1 MRDCR
6 GALFGLL
13 ILCAFPA
20 ISLAEDTTAAAVA
33 EDASM
38 PSMKETKHG
47 IERRRDPFST
57 DFAYFIYP
65 IAGNIPGFG
74 AATGAGA
81 TLANIGG
88 TQTDFTGFYVTGDFT
103 AGGATLLDIHLIDR
117 LLIFNTGYYTY
128 KVAPK
133 IFRRGIDSDQNDYI
147 LPFFEGSATV
157 GQLTL
162 TFDER
167 RYEVYARW
175 VNDSGAVDRVLDRY
189 GNEFAS
195 VDKRLQ
201 TENLLNLGFTV
212 DITDDVQDPR
222 KGFRAEGVRR
232 ASMEQRFMTS
242 RFDIYDLNLT
252 GYVPVGQSSTWAFNA
267 FYSTAE
273 RQAAATTD
281 YATLQGAMGLQCGA
295 IANPAAQAQCHA
307 TETQFIN
314 DRIAYNE
321 YGIATPLGGTQRLRS
336 YPNSRFFG
344 GKSAS
349 YGTEF
354 RWNLTDERTLMD
366 WWFLR
371 GLRTNLQV
379 AFFGEVGSVAD
390 TWGDLHRRFRYS
402 YGSGFR
408 ALFSGVTIR
417 LDFGFGDEGA
427 QMQLFLD
434 YPWSVFSIDRPG

>member
-1 MRDCR
+1 MAD
-6 GALFGLL
+6 GVEPG
-13 ILCAFPA
+13 
-20 ISLAEDTTAAAVA
+20 
-33 EDASM
+33 
-38 PSMKETKHG
+38 HQ
-47 IERRRDPFST
+47 IERRRNQFSR
-57 DFAYFIYP
+57 DFAYFVYP
-65 IAGNIPGFG
+65 LAGQIPGLG
-74 AATGAGA
+74 SASGAGA

-88 TQTDFTGFYVTGDFT
+88 TQTDFTGFYVNGDFT
-103 AGGATLLDIHLIDR
+103 AAGATFLDIHLIDR

-133 IFRRGIDSDQNDYI
+133 VFRRGIDSDKGDYF
-147 LPFFEGSATV
+147 LPFFDGTAAV
-157 GQLTL
+157 GQLAL

-175 VNDSGAVDRVLDRY
+175 VNDGGTVDRVLDRF
-189 GNEFAS
+189 GNEFAA
-195 VDKRLQ
+195 VDKRYQ

-222 KGFRAEGVRR
+222 EGWRAEGVRR
-232 ASMEQRFMTS
+232 TSMEQRFMTS

-267 FYSTAE
+267 FYSSAE
-273 RQAAATTD
+273 LQAAASTD
-281 YATLQGAMGLQCGA
+281 YATLQNAMGLQCGA
-295 IANPAAQAQCHA
+295 ITNPAALAQCQA
-307 TETQFIN
+307 TEAQFVN
-314 DRIAYNE
+314 DRIAYNQ

-336 YPNSRFFG
+336 YPNGRFYG

-366 WWFLR
+366 WWILR

-379 AFFGEVGSVAD
+379 AFFGEIGSVAD
-390 TWGDLHRRFRYS
+390 TWNDLHRRFRYT

-408 ALFSGVTIR
+408 ALFSGVTVR

-427 QMQLFLD
+427 EMQLFLD